1 MPKQTSSSAPSIPVF
16 LADDANWS
24 TLAAA
29 LPAPAR
35 AFAEANSF
43 QPKSGRLLVLPGAD
57 GSIGSV
63 LFGTGSDAGLK
74 DMPFLTGKLATD
86 LPARRYRLEGP
97 LANPDLAY
105 LGFLLGGYRFTR
117 YKTAEPRGVI
127 LDPPAGAKAADVEA
141 IAAAVMAGRDLI
153 NTPAN
158 DLTTTDLS
166 AAVHALA
173 KKHGVEAKEIVGDD
187 LLKANFPLIHAVGR
201 ASAFPPRILDFRW
214 GDPKA
219 PKVTLVGKGVVFDTG
234 GLNLKPDASMLLMKK
249 DMGGAAAALTAANIL
264 MSLKARISLRV
275 IVPIVENSVAGAAF
289 RPGDIYPSRKGITVE
304 IGNTDAE
311 GRLILADALA
321 LADEDKPEYLFDF
334 ATLTGAARVALGP
347 DLPPFF
353 TEDDALAAD
362 IARNGLAVSDPVWRL
377 PLWKP
382 YQAMLDSKSAE
393 MNNVGSGGF
402 AGSITAAL
410 FLKRFVTEARHHIH
424 FDIYG
429 WVPSAKPGRPE
440 GGDPQAARLV
450 AALLLEKMGQD

>member
-1 MPKQTSSSAPSIPVF
+1 MPKQNPSSASSIPV
-16 LADDANWS
+16 LLTDEANWS
-24 TLAAA
+24 ALATS
-29 LPAPAR
+29 LPPPAR
-35 AFAEANSF
+35 AFAEAHGF
-43 QPKSGRLLVLPGAD
+43 QPKSGRLLALPGMD

-74 DMPFLTGKLATD
+74 DVPFLTGKLATD
-86 LPARRYRLEGP
+86 LPAGRYRLEGT

-117 YKTAEPRGVI
+117 YKTAEPRGVV
-127 LDPPAGAKAADVEA
+127 LEPPAGAKARDIEA
-141 IAAAVMAGRDLI
+141 IADAVMASRDLI

-158 DLTTTDLS
+158 DLTTNDLA

-173 KKHGVEAKEIVGDD
+173 RTHGAEVKEIIGDD

-201 ASAFPPRILDFRW
+201 ASAFPPRIIEFRW

-219 PKVTLVGKGVVFDTG
+219 PKVALVGKGVVFDTG
-234 GLNLKPDASMLLMKK
+234 GLNLKPDSSMLLMKK
-249 DMGGAAAALTAANIL
+249 DMGGAAAALAAASIL
-264 MSLKARISLRV
+264 MSLKARINLRV
-275 IVPIVENSVAGAAF
+275 IIPIVENSVAGSAF
-289 RPGDIYPSRKGITVE
+289 RPGDIYPSRKGFTVE

-334 ATLTGAARVALGP
+334 ATLTGSARVALGP

-353 TEDDALAAD
+353 TDDDALAAA
-362 IARNGLAVSDPVWRL
+362 IANTGLAVSDPVWRL

-393 MNNVGSGGF
+393 MNNVASGSF
-402 AGSITAAL
+402 AGSIIAAL
-410 FLKRFVTEARHHIH
+410 FLRRFVTEARHHIH

-440 GGDPQAARLV
+440 GGDPQAARV
-450 AALLLEKMGQD
+450 VSALLLEKMGRD